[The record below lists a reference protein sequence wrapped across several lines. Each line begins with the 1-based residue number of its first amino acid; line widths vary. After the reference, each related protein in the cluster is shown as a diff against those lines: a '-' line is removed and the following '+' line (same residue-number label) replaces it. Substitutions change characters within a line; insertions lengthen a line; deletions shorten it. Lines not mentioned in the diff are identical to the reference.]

1 MFDTLFVFLYNNNIN
16 KELGWSNGENF
27 YWKERN

>member
-16 KELGWSNGENF
+16 NKLGWSNGENF